1 MNPIAHIKTALPE
14 KFGIPRQSGVI
25 EELKGYI
32 TFEPEYRD
40 MNALTGLSDFS
51 HIWILWEFEDV
62 KKDRF
67 VPMVR
72 PPRLGGNKKLGVFA
86 TRSPFRPNP
95 IGLSC
100 VKLEWI
106 KDSEEGP
113 LICVSGVDMRDNTPI
128 YDIKPYIPYAD
139 CKPEAVGGFTDK
151 TEYRK
156 LEIAGGAEFL
166 ELLPDESDRSA
177 VMKILE
183 NDPRPHYHD
192 DPDRVYGFYYGQYN
206 VGFKVIEGKVY
217 ITGVN

>member
-40 MNALTGLSDFS
+40 MNALAGLSDFS

>member
-206 VGFKVIEGKVY
+206 VRFKVIEGKVY
-217 ITGVN
+217 ITGVK